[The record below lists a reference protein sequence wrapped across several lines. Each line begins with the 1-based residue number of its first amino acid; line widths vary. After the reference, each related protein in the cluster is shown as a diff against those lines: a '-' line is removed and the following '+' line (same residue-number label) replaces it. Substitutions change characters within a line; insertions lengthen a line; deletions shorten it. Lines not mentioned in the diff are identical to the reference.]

1 MAAYSVLTLQ
11 VSAAAAAAAAANAAA
26 SKRNALLQASILLA
40 AAWCFCCTRAYQ
52 RRQGSDLRSY
62 DALFIT
68 VEPGLGRRCGAET
81 ALSAAGLVVMEI
93 RRLLLLQDAKLVKKN
108 PYPHMGVCTNQY
120 PNTEESRPRG
130 SLREATRYYT
140 RQITQ
145 QTAGQ

>member
-1 MAAYSVLTLQ
+1 MAAYSILTLQ
-11 VSAAAAAAAAANAAA
+11 VSAAAAAAAAAANAAA

-93 RRLLLLQDAKLVKKN
+93 RRLLLQCSYALQK
-108 PYPHMGVCTNQY
+108 
-120 PNTEESRPRG
+120 SRSRALG
-130 SLREATRYYT
+130 GA
-140 RQITQ
+140 
-145 QTAGQ
+145 